1 MAKKQT
7 RNKTASKNIIVFIL
21 AVLLVAALSFGI
33 IILIKQMQSDKAEK
47 DSAQDKNTASDTLS
61 EEDLADDDKVTEF
74 SNNAKDRMDADE
86 EAKADTTVDQDETG
100 LKIAKPEISFI
111 AEESDKIAVGGE
123 IININETG
131 GTCTYIFT
139 KGGSVVSASTG
150 TLPNPTYISCETA
163 RIDKSKFT
171 SGTWSVKIQYKSNN
185 AEGESE
191 AKSYTIQ

>member
-111 AEESDKIAVGGE
+111 AEEGDKIAVGGE

-139 KGGSVVSASTG
+139 KGDSVVSASTG

>member
-47 DSAQDKNTASDTLS
+47 DSAQDKNTASNTLS

-111 AEESDKIAVGGE
+111 AEEGDKIAVGGE

-139 KGGSVVSASTG
+139 KGDSVVSASTG

>member
-111 AEESDKIAVGGE
+111 AEEGDKIAVGGE

-139 KGGSVVSASTG
+139 KGGSAVSASTG

-191 AKSYTIQ
+191 TKSYTIQ